1 MPIVGGNYIS
11 PVWVDDNP
19 PALNASE
26 MQDITDTLEALD
38 AGFEKLIET
47 GSYVGTGTYGSSNPC
62 SITFSFAPT
71 MLIIEPDKASASSR
85 NAYYMG
91 VPYLFTSSYLKVAEL
106 DENSASVYD
115 CVATVSNGGQ
125 TISWYR
131 ASGIAASKQQLN
143 ESGTTYRYIA
153 IGAAG

>member
-1 MPIVGGNYIS
+1 MPVVGGNYIS

-26 MQDITDTLEALD
+26 MQAITTTLQFLDTGYSAQV
-38 AGFEKLIET
+38 ET

-62 SITFSFAPT
+62 SITFGFAPT
-71 MLIIEPDKASASSR
+71 LLIVEGDKASSSSG
-85 NAYYMG
+85 NAYYTG
-91 VPYLFTSSYLKVAEL
+91 IPYLFTSSYLKVAQL
-106 DENSASVYD
+106 DANSANVYD
-115 CVATVSNGGQ
+115 NVVTVSNGGK

-131 ASGIAASKQQLN
+131 ASGIVASQQLN
-143 ESGTTYRYIA
+143 ESGTTYRWMA

>member
-1 MPIVGGNYIS
+1 MPIIDGNYIS
-11 PVWVDDNP
+11 PTWNNDDP

-26 MQDITDTLEALD
+26 TQDITDTLEALD

-62 SITFSFAPT
+62 SITFGFAPT
-71 MLIIEPDKASASSR
+71 LLIVEGDKASSSSG
-85 NAYYMG
+85 NAYYTG
-91 VPYLFTSSYLKVAEL
+91 IPYLFTSSYLKVAQL
-106 DENSASVYD
+106 DANSANVYD
-115 CVATVSNGGQ
+115 NVVTVSNGGQ
-125 TISWYR
+125 TISWYS
-131 ASGIAASKQQLN
+131 ASGVVAAHQLN

>member
-1 MPIVGGNYIS
+1 MPIIDGNYIS
-11 PVWVDDNP
+11 PTWNNDDP

-62 SITFSFAPT
+62 SITFGFAPT
-71 MLIIEPDKASASSR
+71 LLIVEGDKASSSSG
-85 NAYYMG
+85 NAYYTG
-91 VPYLFTSSYLKVAEL
+91 IPYLFTSSYLKVAQL
-106 DENSASVYD
+106 DANSANVYD
-115 CVATVSNGGQ
+115 NVVTVSNGGK

-131 ASGIAASKQQLN
+131 ASGIVPSQQLN

-153 IGAAG
+153 IGSAQ

>member
-1 MPIVGGNYIS
+1 MPIIDGNYIS
-11 PVWVDDNP
+11 PTWNNDDP

-26 MQDITDTLEALD
+26 TQAITDTLEALD
-38 AGFEKLIET
+38 AGFGELIET

-71 MLIIEPDKASASSR
+71 MLIIEPDKASASSS
-85 NAYYMG
+85 NLYYMG
-91 VPYLFTSSYLKVAEL
+91 VPYLFTSDYIKVAEL
-106 DENSASVYD
+106 DNNSASVYD
-115 CVATVSNGGQ
+115 CVATVSNGGK

-131 ASGIAASKQQLN
+131 ASGIVAAHQLN

-153 IGAAG
+153 IGSAV

>member
-26 MQDITDTLEALD
+26 MQDITDTLANLD
-38 AGFEKLIET
+38 AGFGELIET
-47 GSYVGTGTYGSSNPC
+47 GSYVGTGTYGAAHPC
-62 SITFSFAPT
+62 SITFGFAPT
-71 MLIIEPDKASASSR
+71 LLIVEGDKASASSG
-85 NAYYMG
+85 NAYYTG
-91 VPYLFTSSYLKVAEL
+91 IPYLFTSSYLKVAQL
-106 DENSASVYD
+106 DANSANVYD
-115 CVATVSNGGQ
+115 NVVTVSNGGK

-131 ASGIAASKQQLN
+131 ASGIVASQQLN

-153 IGAAG
+153 IGSAV

>member
-26 MQDITDTLEALD
+26 MQAITTTLQFLDTGYSAQV
-38 AGFEKLIET
+38 ET
-47 GSYVGTGTYGSSNPC
+47 GSYVGTGTYGSANPC
-62 SITFSFAPT
+62 SLTFGFAPA
-71 MLIIEPDKASASSR
+71 MLLIEPDKASSSSG

-91 VPYLFTSSYLKVAEL
+91 VPYLFTSDYIKVAEL
-106 DENSASVYD
+106 DNNSASVYD
-115 CVATVSNGGQ
+115 CVATVNNGGQ

-131 ASGIAASKQQLN
+131 ASGVVAAHQLN
-143 ESGTTYRYIA
+143 ESGTTYRWIA